1 MKRIFIAGLML
12 MSAFALTNC
21 SKEIAQPAPDF
32 NEQVAGV
39 ASFEIYAPTL
49 QTKTANDGMST
60 VWVANDQIHVFHA
73 EAGASSY
80 VNDGNFVIY
89 EQNLADGL
97 FLGSLAE
104 TLSAPAY
111 DWYFFYPYTSGV
123 KTPAAAN
130 GTAVTLGS
138 KAGEVQTQNGNNSMA
153 HIAGVNYP
161 MCAVAKNVAASQTPT
176 AEMKHMTALVAINVV
191 NNTDA
196 AMTVVSAGLKAS
208 ESLVGTY
215 YMDFTGAEVV
225 YTDAQTSNV
234 ANLEVVGG
242 QEIAAGASAKFYF
255 AVKPFTAEA
264 DSRLTVYVNG
274 SQKSIKIS
282 ETTEFKAG
290 KIKTI
295 NVPVERLQ
303 HPTSTATDIKSKYF
317 VPGDNTDP
325 RHNAVING
333 VNTKYVVKIGTEKST
348 GSVVLKGSLS
358 DFVNLTELGFF
369 AASWTGKQG
378 AVTIDNVAVIFPEGM
393 LESMSQ
399 QLTAE
404 QIVEMV
410 GEKTGKEDF
419 TTDDLIFAPAPA
431 GTFVEGSYSHN
442 LTILDE
448 NLHYYGITEDRLNA
462 MLSSTGLSIDDLRA
476 LINGEGDIKE
486 TLRPIAES
494 FGYDISSLEQYIP
507 LVEMFLPE
515 IRKAEVQVTLKTITK
530 DLAGNTY
537 DPRTVFWGMNLFF
550 K

>member
-1 MKRIFIAGLML
+1 MKRIFMMGLML
-12 MSAFALTNC
+12 ASAFALTNC
-21 SKEIAQPAPDF
+21 SKEIAQVTTPDF
-32 NEQVAGV
+32 NEQSGV
-39 ASFEIYAPTL
+39 VDFEIYAPTL

-60 VWVANDQIHVFHA
+60 VWVANDQINVFHA
-73 EAGASSY
+73 EAGAASY
-80 VNDGNFVIY
+80 VSDGNFAIY
-89 EQNLADGL
+89 EENLADGL
-97 FLGSLAE
+97 FQGSLKQSLTA
-104 TLSAPAY
+104 SAY
-111 DWYFFYPYTSGV
+111 DWYFFYPYTIGM
-123 KTPAAAN
+123 KTPAGDAV
-130 GTAVTLGS
+130 VTL
-138 KAGEVQTQNGNNSMA
+138 AGKTQTQKGNSNMA
-153 HIAGVNYP
+153 HIAGENYP
-161 MCAVAKNVAASQTPT
+161 MCAVVKNVPANETPVGQ
-176 AEMKHMTALVAINVV
+176 MKHMSALVAINVQ
-191 NNTDA
+191 NNTA
-196 AMTVVSAGLKAS
+196 SAMKVVSAGINAA
-208 ESLVGTY
+208 EDIVGTY
-215 YMDFTGAEVV
+215 YMDFTGENVV
-225 YTDAQTSNV
+225 YTPSGETYVSNTALLQVTGDEEIPAGSSAQ
-234 ANLEVVGG
+234 
-242 QEIAAGASAKFYF
+242 FYL
-255 AVKPFTAEA
+255 AVKPFTAA
-264 DSRLTVYVNG
+264 KDSKLTVYVNG
-274 SQKSIKIS
+274 SQKTIKVKENID
-282 ETTEFKAG
+282 FVAG

-295 NVPVERLQ
+295 NVPVEQLQ
-303 HPTSTATDIKSKYF
+303 HPTSTSSDIKSKYF

-325 RHNAVING
+325 THNAVING

-393 LESMSQ
+393 LASMSQ

-410 GEKTGKEDF
+410 VEQTGKEDF

-431 GTFVEGSYSHN
+431 GTFAEGSYSHN

-462 MLSSTGLSIDDLRA
+462 MLSRTGLSIDDLRA

-486 TLRPIAES
+486 TLGPIAES
-494 FGYDISSLEQYIP
+494 FGYDISSLEQYLP